1 MLNSVTPFFI
11 VDDLAATIAFYQ
23 SKLGFDV
30 RYKGGDANGNDFWAF
45 LARDQVMLNFKAI
58 APEIHPQPNR
68 SRHEWAR
75 WDAYIFTDDPD
86 SLYAEFTAKGA
97 PVHREL
103 ANTNDGLRAF
113 EITDNSGYV
122 LCFGRPVGQ
131 DGSLRPDAI
140 RPGGL

>member
-1 MLNSVTPFFI
+1 VTPFFV
-11 VDDLAATIAFYQ
+11 VDDLATTLAFYK

-30 RYKGGDANGNDFWAF
+30 RYKGGGDGVGEDFFAIVG
-45 LARDQVMLNFKAI
+45 RDRVTLMLKAI
-58 APEIHPQPNR
+58 TPEIHPQPNC

-86 SLYAEFTAKGA
+86 SLYTEFVGRQV

-122 LCFGRPVGQ
+122 LCVGRP
-131 DGSLRPDAI
+131 L
-140 RPGGL
+140 